1 MGGRDGEGALRAVR
15 DDLGDCRRCRLAQGR
30 THLVFGVGSPGARV
44 VFVGEGPG
52 EEEDRRG
59 EPFVGRAGKLLDRM
73 LGAIGLDRSRAY
85 IANVV
90 KCRPP
95 GNRTPLPDEA
105 QTCLPFLWRQLEA
118 IGPAAVCALG
128 ACAAQNLLGT
138 DTPISRLRGRLH
150 RVHGVVVVP
159 TFHPAYLL
167 RNPAAKRQA
176 WEDLKRLKAL
186 AGGGS

>member
-1 MGGRDGEGALRAVR
+1 M
-15 DDLGDCRRCRLAQGR
+15 
-30 THLVFGVGSPGARV
+30 FGVGSPGARL

-105 QTCLPFLWRQLEA
+105 QACMPFLWGQLEA

-138 DTPISRLRGRLH
+138 DTAISRLRGRVH
-150 RVHGVVVVP
+150 RVRGIPVVP

-176 WEDLKRLKAL
+176 WEDLKRLQAL
-186 AGGGS
+186 ASEGS